1 MRPLADRTLQM
12 REASYDVL
20 LEWMANSTVA
30 RSNAN
35 ASERIRME
43 DPTAWLKWKPQP
55 KSRMVR
61 RCRQGGGS
69 QAHRGQPAQS
79 GCPAVPDQD
88 ALCYRRRP
96 GTDRGVIVVCDGA
109 GVVGAVA
116 GWMLTSEPQRGEHAN
131 ETWFIT
137 QEGAIYRRCVSAE
150 IIGVQRVMV
159 GAEGMMG
166 LTLKQPG
173 NVRYAPYFDGA
184 LSWLE
189 SNHSPGKA
197 SGRCRTLLLGN
208 QVRLLTDDDVTMI
221 QATLLHT
228 ATETEDQPQKDRS
241 HHGKEA
247 EYSTGSTA

>member
-1 MRPLADRTLQM
+1 MIQFAATSGISLREYAATLTALIQ
-12 REASYDVL
+12 
-20 LEWMANSTVA
+20 ANGRA
-30 RSNAN
+30 A
-35 ASERIRME
+35 
-43 DPTAWLKWKPQP
+43 
-55 KSRMVR
+55 
-61 RCRQGGGS
+61 
-69 QAHRGQPAQS
+69 PAQV
-79 GCPAVPDQD
+79 G
-88 ALCYRRRP
+88 
-96 GTDRGVIVVCDGA
+96 DGA
-109 GVVGAVA
+109 GVVGADA
-116 GWMLTSEPQRGEHAN
+116 GWMLTSEPQRGQHAS

-184 LSWLE
+184 F
-189 SNHSPGKA
+189 PGWRATTAGEKR

-221 QATLLHT
+221 QATLLHP